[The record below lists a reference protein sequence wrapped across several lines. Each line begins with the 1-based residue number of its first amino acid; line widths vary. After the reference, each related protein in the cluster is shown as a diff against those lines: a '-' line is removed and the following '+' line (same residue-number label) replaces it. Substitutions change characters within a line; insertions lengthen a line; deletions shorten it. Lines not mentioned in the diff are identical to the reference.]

1 MGCTFPDDRDV
12 DAVLLTHSH
21 YAHDPS
27 YYTGEGVPVFT
38 EPGSFRAGDVELG
51 VV

>member
-1 MGCTFPDDRDV
+1 MDCTFTDDPDI

-21 YAHDPS
+21 YDHDPS
-27 YYTGEGVPVFT
+27 YYTGESVPVLT
-38 EPGSFRAGDVELG
+38 EPGSFRAGDLEFG